1 MANSAYLRARGKCT
15 TECSGACTGRFALLL
30 QYHDITSRPVEH
42 TRYNS
47 STKRR
52 PLNQPAAASGARKD
66 PQKTSPRHS
75 AQMSDRPEHKLFVR
89 GQEVFELRRDCL
101 RTRARK
107 QPPARRR
114 AARSGKNYKG
124 FLLTAVASRWK
135 FIASVLHRLLAREIR
150 QMLLCMRVKIF
161 PPMTRHASHPP
172 RQITFRSASPIC
184 CRIDC
189 RRFHA

>member
-15 TECSGACTGRFALLL
+15 TECTGRFALLL

-107 QPPARRR
+107 QPPV
-114 AARSGKNYKG
+114 KNSKG

-135 FIASVLHRLLAREIR
+135 FIASVLHRLFAREIR

-161 PPMTRHASHPP
+161 TPMTRHASHPP